1 MSFSSFILFFLS
13 FFFSSPP
20 FSLLLPSSLF
30 LPHACF
36 RTHSLPPSITGLPTT
51 KLALYLEDRINRF
64 LQAEEV
70 DAGTVTIRVVF
81 SSDKVLDTHVLMRNR
96 FQRSFP
102 ESFPYRA
109 KTIVAFQEIDGAD
122 VCFFGIHVQEYGSDC
137 QAPNTR

>member
-1 MSFSSFILFFLS
+1 MHLIAFPVCL
-13 FFFSSPP
+13 SPP
-20 FSLLLPSSLF
+20 SFLALPPSCF
-30 LPHACF
+30 LC
-36 RTHSLPPSITGLPTT
+36 HSLPPSITGLPPT

-81 SSDKVLDTHVLMRNR
+81 SSDKVLDTHALTKNR

-102 ESFPYRA
+102 ESFPYRTKA
-109 KTIVAFQEIDGAD
+109 IVAFQEIDGTD

>member
-13 FFFSSPP
+13 FFFSSTP

-30 LPHACF
+30 LPHASF
-36 RTHSLPPSITGLPTT
+36 VTPSLPPSIAGLPTT
-51 KLALYLEDRINRF
+51 KLALYLEDRINHF

-81 SSDKVLDTHVLMRNR
+81 SSDKVLDTHALMKNR

-102 ESFPYRA
+102 ESFPYRTKA
-109 KTIVAFQEIDGAD
+109 IVAFQEIDGAD